1 MPIVLTIYSSDV
13 GDLSVVDLPGLIQR
27 AETGGEEPVNLL
39 SLKKFI
45 IIKSTFVQIIIL
57 KNTNQGHILV
67 SIKKTQT
74 NFLILLNDF
83 SKSTSI
89 ISYNNIL

>member
-1 MPIVLTIYSSDV
+1 MPIVLTIYASDV

-27 AETGGEEPVNLL
+27 AETGGEEPVVLKNLL

-45 IIKSTFVQIIIL
+45 IIKSTFVKIIIL

-67 SIKKTQT
+67 SIKKNPNQ
-74 NFLILLNDF
+74 
-83 SKSTSI
+83 SS
-89 ISYNNIL
+89 NIVK